1 MPIILALGAVF
12 AALFL
17 IPILV
22 YGAASALT
30 GIRTP
35 GDDPRA
41 FLTGVAVSKA
51 GTAAAFVGLW
61 LLARQAP
68 GFSPVAFVALWWGMF
83 VLGEIG
89 KAIGP
94 DYGRTEAIAG
104 VISESLYLP
113 LAGWI
118 VARLLPV

>member
-1 MPIILALGAVF
+1 MSVVLSWLAVF
-12 AALFL
+12 ATLFL

-51 GTAAAFVGLW
+51 GTAVAFVGLW

-68 GFSPVAFVALWWGMF
+68 GFSPVAYVLLWWGMF

-89 KAIGP
+89 QAIGP
-94 DYGRTEAIAG
+94 DYSRTEAIAG
-104 VISESLYLP
+104 AISESLHLP

-118 VARLLPV
+118 VARLLPA